1 MILEIG
7 SRLEAHSAMGGR
19 RLIGKGFL
27 GVDAGLVG
35 CGHLFL
41 YPLLLSLANFP
52 DGLTGHYR
60 IAQFIRF
67 ACRLIPTGIDQNS
80 CAHFRSP
87 MDMMVHG

>member
-41 YPLLLSLANFP
+41 YPLLLSLVNFP
-52 DGLTGHYR
+52 GWTL
-60 IAQFIRF
+60 
-67 ACRLIPTGIDQNS
+67 
-80 CAHFRSP
+80 RSLP
-87 MDMMVHG
+87 DSAIHSICLSA